1 MKKYIKIGCIISF
14 VFMLIVMSIGNV
26 VEAAS
31 KYYQTVKSG
40 IAAFPESYQT
50 RLKQLSNKYPNW
62 KFQAYYTGI
71 PWDELIKKERGDDS
85 NHRNRVTVNAP
96 ASWKHCDFQD
106 DGWACASDAAVKY
119 YMDPR
124 NFLNETQIFQFVE
137 TSYNEKV
144 QTISAIK
151 NSVKGTFLDAT
162 VTCKDFNNNMITKS
176 YSEIIID
183 AAKKTNISAF
193 YIKSKIIQE
202 VGNSGSGSVTGTYP
216 GYEGYYNFFNYG
228 AYDDGDDIANGL
240 AYAQQKGWDSQ
251 YKAIVGGA
259 ELIGKYYI
267 NQGQNTAYFNKWDVV
282 GNKILKEGESQ
293 TVNEGD
299 LFWHQYMTNIQDPTS
314 QSYSTKKLYANSLNS
329 EITFI
334 IPVYENM
341 PYSNPMP
348 TDVPV
353 TGISFEKNTL
363 EININQKEHIN
374 AYIKPLN
381 ATNKDIIWSVS
392 NPEILRIYN
401 GDIRGLK
408 EGNAIV
414 TATTLDGG
422 YTASCKIYVRDPNK
436 NYVQNIKL
444 EKEMYIINMD
454 EAVDVNFS
462 YSPENSVNAEFEWY
476 STDNEILR
484 VYGPRFRGLK
494 EGTAEIV
501 VKTVEGLVEKKVKV
515 VVRDPNKS
523 YVQKMEI
530 EKEEYNIAVNEAVD
544 INFKYLPENSV
555 NAEFEW
561 TTTNEDVIRVWGPRI
576 RGLQEGEAELIGRTI
591 DGTVE
596 TRAKVYVK
604 YENVKNIK
612 PEQEIYVVNIG
623 EKGTVGINFEP
634 INASNQNLHWE
645 CSDSEII
652 RLYEGDFR
660 GLKEG
665 EAIITAISEDGGHQA
680 SCKIYVR
687 DPNKHYVEKINLPYT
702 TYEAGIDEA
711 VDIDFSYSPKD
722 SVNAEFEWYS
732 TDNEILRVYGPRFR
746 GLKEGTAEVVAKTV
760 DGTVET
766 RIKVN
771 VKYRNVESIKTEK
784 ESYTIGI
791 NEKSQI
797 KVNITPNNA
806 TNQTL
811 YWQSS
816 NPEVVRVYNG
826 DIRGLKEGKST
837 ITITSEDGGKIAT
850 CEVIVKDPNHISV
863 DSIETEFKTYTVDIN
878 EKSQIK
884 VKFNPSNAYNK
895 KLYWE
900 SSEPEVVRVYEGDFR
915 GLKEGKSTITITSE
929 DGGKVTTCEVI
940 VIDSSKNKVQSIETE
955 FKTYTVGIDEKSQIK
970 VKFNPDNA
978 YNKKLYWESSNPE
991 VVRVYEGDFRGL
1003 KEGKSTITITSEDG
1017 GKVTTCEVVVINKK

>member
-462 YSPENSVNAEFEWY
+462 YSPENSVNAEFEW
-476 STDNEILR
+476 
-484 VYGPRFRGLK
+484 
-494 EGTAEIV
+494 
-501 VKTVEGLVEKKVKV
+501 
-515 VVRDPNKS
+515 
-523 YVQKMEI
+523 
-530 EKEEYNIAVNEAVD
+530 
-544 INFKYLPENSV
+544 
-555 NAEFEW
+555 

-760 DGTVET
+760 DGTVDMKDVFKA
-766 RIKVN
+766 I
-771 VKYRNVESIKTEK
+771 VEIL
-784 ESYTIGI
+784 G
-791 NEKSQI
+791 
-797 KVNITPNNA
+797 A
-806 TNQTL
+806 
-811 YWQSS
+811 
-816 NPEVVRVYNG
+816 
-826 DIRGLKEGKST
+826 
-837 ITITSEDGGKIAT
+837 
-850 CEVIVKDPNHISV
+850 
-863 DSIETEFKTYTVDIN
+863 
-878 EKSQIK
+878 
-884 VKFNPSNAYNK
+884 
-895 KLYWE
+895 
-900 SSEPEVVRVYEGDFR
+900 
-915 GLKEGKSTITITSE
+915 
-929 DGGKVTTCEVI
+929 
-940 VIDSSKNKVQSIETE
+940 
-955 FKTYTVGIDEKSQIK
+955 
-970 VKFNPDNA
+970 
-978 YNKKLYWESSNPE
+978 
-991 VVRVYEGDFRGL
+991 
-1003 KEGKSTITITSEDG
+1003 
-1017 GKVTTCEVVVINKK
+1017 